1 MESIFM
7 LKQEPNTKDT
17 GKMICSMDQ
26 VQKYMQM
33 AINIKECLN
42 KEKEMGR
49 VLIIQLMELFTKDN
63 GLMVEYRVE
72 EYVFG
77 KMVESIKV
85 HGQIIKSTGMESTH
99 GQMGENT
106 KEITKMIKSMEL
118 ELILGQME
126 ENIQGNGKMIKGM
139 AEDSML

>member
-1 MESIFM
+1 MAIYIKESGRMIKLTDMESIFM

-49 VLIIQLMELFTKDN
+49 VLII
-63 GLMVEYRVE
+63 
-72 EYVFG
+72 
-77 KMVESIKV
+77 
-85 HGQIIKSTGMESTH
+85 
-99 GQMGENT
+99 
-106 KEITKMIKSMEL
+106 
-118 ELILGQME
+118 
-126 ENIQGNGKMIKGM
+126 
-139 AEDSML
+139 